1 MLTKLLKSTVIIA
14 SIATPASAFA
24 FTVPTV
30 TYDMTNEAALHSGQS
45 SAEIFAITGN
55 MHLGDFQETSR
66 AKTNTLSSA
75 DMYAGD
81 GAALM
86 GSIRNVV

>member
-1 MLTKLLKSTVIIA
+1 MTKLLKSTVIVA
-14 SIATPASAFA
+14 AIATPASAFA

-66 AKTNTLSSA
+66 AKVNSLNSA
-75 DMYAGD
+75 DMYTGD

-86 GSIRNVV
+86 VSVRNVA

>member
-1 MLTKLLKSTVIIA
+1 MTKLLKSTVILTAIA
-14 SIATPASAFA
+14 APASAFSITA
-24 FTVPTV
+24 PTV
-30 TYDMTNEAALHSGQS
+30 TYDIINEVALQSDQS
-45 SAEIFAITGN
+45 SAEVFAITGN

-86 GSIRNVV
+86 VSVRSIV